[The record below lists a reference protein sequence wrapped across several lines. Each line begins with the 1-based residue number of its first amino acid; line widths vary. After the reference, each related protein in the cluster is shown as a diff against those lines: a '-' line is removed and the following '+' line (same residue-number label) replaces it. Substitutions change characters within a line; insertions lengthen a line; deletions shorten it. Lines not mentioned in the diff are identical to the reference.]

1 MQEKDEPWEME
12 VVGREEREQRERELC
27 KQRRAEYG
35 IFQAE
40 AHSREGLRPRQKTVH
55 HDAVVYSVLNTQ

>member
-1 MQEKDEPWEME
+1 MGAVMQEKDVNLE
-12 VVGREEREQRERELC
+12 VVGREEREQRERRKVC

-40 AHSREGLRPRQKTVH
+40 AG
-55 HDAVVYSVLNTQ
+55 